1 MSGLRLMH
9 VFPSF
14 NPGGAELRMARIM
27 NGLGARANHAVLA
40 LNGMVGARQHI
51 DRSVAVHFIEPPPQ
65 SRQLAYVTALRRII
79 AAEAPDLLL
88 TYNWGSMEAVMAS
101 WVSGLPLVHNECG
114 FGADEATRLKL
125 RRVLARRVLLRRAYG
140 VAVTA
145 NVMRETV
152 MRRFGVPSRK
162 VFWIRTGV
170 DVERFQPGDGHAWR
184 DSAGIRNTDIV
195 FGFVGTLR
203 PEKNLGFL
211 VQAFSRAAIPDAK
224 LVLAGEGPCRAELEA
239 LIQRLGL
246 SGSVLLS
253 GHAAE
258 PEVLLR
264 ALDVFV
270 ISSTTEATP
279 NSLLEA
285 MACGLPTVCT
295 DVGDIREMLGTEA
308 ENSLTQSGDLSA
320 FAAALVDQALSGEKR
335 RRAGEANR
343 RRVVERHSVANMIA
357 GYEALYRAAAEGTR
371 LDANE

>member
-1 MSGLRLMH
+1 MGFIVNTSIEVYKRLKRPLTPPLRALKSNLVVVLEKRAVAVARRSNSRRESRPSFGMNALRLMH

-40 LNGMVGARQHI
+40 LNGMVGAREHI
-51 DRSVAVHFIEPPPQ
+51 DDSVPVHFIEPPPP
-65 SRQLAYVTALRRII
+65 SRQLAYVRALRRII

-170 DVERFQPGDGHAWR
+170 DVERFRPGDGQAWR
-184 DSAGIRNTDIV
+184 DSAGIRKRT
-195 FGFVGTLR
+195 
-203 PEKNLGFL
+203 
-211 VQAFSRAAIPDAK
+211 SSS
-224 LVLAGEGPCRAELEA
+224 
-239 LIQRLGL
+239 GL
-246 SGSVLLS
+246 
-253 GHAAE
+253 
-258 PEVLLR
+258 
-264 ALDVFV
+264 
-270 ISSTTEATP
+270 
-279 NSLLEA
+279 
-285 MACGLPTVCT
+285 
-295 DVGDIREMLGTEA
+295 
-308 ENSLTQSGDLSA
+308 
-320 FAAALVDQALSGEKR
+320 
-335 RRAGEANR
+335 
-343 RRVVERHSVANMIA
+343 
-357 GYEALYRAAAEGTR
+357 
-371 LDANE
+371 